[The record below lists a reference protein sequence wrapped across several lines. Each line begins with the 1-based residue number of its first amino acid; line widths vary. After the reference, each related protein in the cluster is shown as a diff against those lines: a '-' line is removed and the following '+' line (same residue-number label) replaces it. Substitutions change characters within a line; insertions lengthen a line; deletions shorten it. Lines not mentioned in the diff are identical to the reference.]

1 MLRKVKRAIP
11 LKTSPLRP
19 LKLAKSLPNVKQV
32 IEGTEQVQYEV
43 QDARE
48 SPIPIQEE
56 ETHTNSESTIIPNQT
71 VLSKQI
77 RILNQ
82 LNCKQVEQ

>member
-32 IEGTEQVQYEV
+32 IEETEQVQDEV
-43 QDARE
+43 QDATE

-56 ETHTNSESTIIPNQT
+56 ETHKFRVYNNSQT